1 MHLYLMRHGEADP
14 VGGEVRRDAER
25 VLSRRGHDEARIM
38 GHALARLEP
47 GLERILTSPLVRAAE
62 SGRIVA
68 GSYPSPPVVEQ
79 SEQLSP
85 GFRRLAL
92 LKHLDSFG
100 PEARLL
106 LIGHQPDMGEL
117 LAWLVAETPQ
127 AGIALGTASLAMLTM
142 RRPSLD
148 GEPVLRLLLT
158 PALIETLD
166 THR

>member
-25 VLSRRGHDEARIM
+25 ALSTRGRDEVRLM
-38 GHALARLEP
+38 GQALARLEP

-68 GSYPSPPVVEQ
+68 GSYPSPPPVEE
-79 SEQLSP
+79 SELLTP
-85 GFRRLAL
+85 GFRRQAL
-92 LKHLDSFG
+92 LKHLESFG
-100 PEARLL
+100 ADARLL
-106 LIGHQPDMGEL
+106 LVGHQPDMGEL
-117 LAWLVAETPQ
+117 LSWLVAETPQ
-127 AGIALGTASLAMLTM
+127 AGIAVGTASLAVLTM
-142 RRPSLD
+142 RRPALD